1 VNIIRAFV
9 CVALALSSIRAGA
22 QGRIAGTV
30 FDSLSTRAP
39 LANATVVLVERSRYA
54 TTDARGRF
62 QIDSVP
68 DGHYTMGFLHA
79 VLDSFDLELP
89 AVPVDVAG
97 GRSVAVSL
105 STPSQATV
113 YARIC
118 PGPHGTDT
126 GVIMGRVRDVDENSP
141 LADATVRT
149 EWTEFTVTTDRVERG
164 RARDAART
172 SRNGSYLMC
181 GVPTRT
187 QIDVDVDYDDFVA
200 GPTPTRLGANLIAR
214 VDLALSLRDSAARA
228 DALGDSASVA
238 PGAAGTASLRGTVL
252 GADGRIMR
260 DALVSVLGTRRS
272 GRTDAAG
279 AFKIDRIPAGT
290 RTVEVQSIGWEP
302 MTVAMD
308 FSTNATRQTSLSIG
322 RQAQTLA
329 QVDVTR
335 TAILPSLMERSGFEI
350 RRHQGMGAFVT
361 EQDIKKHTFSDFISV
376 LEGMRGMHV
385 TRARGLLFPYLIGIS
400 DFDQVRCIPN
410 VFLDGAP
417 FPISAPSPRGPIPD
431 FGSFQQLS
439 GILFPE
445 AIKGIEV
452 YSNPGTIP
460 AQYDLTSSTGCGSI
474 LIWTH

>member
-1 VNIIRAFV
+1 MTITRAFV
-9 CVALALSSIRAGA
+9 CGALALSSIRAGA
-22 QGRIAGTV
+22 QGSIAGTV
-30 FDSLSTRAP
+30 FDSLSTRGP

-68 DGHYTMGFLHA
+68 DGHYTIGFLHA

-89 AVPVDVAG
+89 AVPVDVAD
-97 GRSVAVSL
+97 GRPVAVSL

-118 PGPHGTDT
+118 PGPHDPDT
-126 GVIMGRVRDVDENSP
+126 GVIIGRVRDVDDNSP

-149 EWTEFTVTTDRVERG
+149 EWTELAVTTDRVVRN

-172 SRNGSYLMC
+172 SRSGSYLIC

-200 GPTPTRLGANLIAR
+200 GPTPKQLGANLIVR

-228 DALGDSASVA
+228 DAFGDSANVA
-238 PGAAGTASLRGTVL
+238 TGAAGTASLRGTVL
-252 GADGRIMR
+252 GVNGRVLR

-272 GRTDAAG
+272 GRTDQAG

-290 RTVEVQSIGWEP
+290 RTVEVRSIGWEP

-308 FSTNATRQTSLSIG
+308 FSTNATRQETLSIG

-329 QVDVTR
+329 KVEVTR
-335 TAILPSLMERSGFEI
+335 NAALPSLMERDGFEM
-350 RRHQGMGAFVT
+350 RRQQGMGAFVT
-361 EQDIKKHTFSDFISV
+361 EQDIKKHTFSDLISV
-376 LEGMRGMHV
+376 LEGVRGLHV
-385 TRARGLLFPYLIGIS
+385 TLSASFPYLIGIS
-400 DFDQVRCIPN
+400 DFNQVRCIPN

-417 FPISAPSPRGPIPD
+417 FPISVPGPRGPSPD
-431 FGSFQQLS
+431 LGSFQQLR
-439 GILFPE
+439 GILYPE

-474 LIWTH
+474 VIWTR